1 MNTKNDPAS
10 GNTVADPAPETQHP
24 ESHRGTT
31 AGLGMFDRVNNL
43 VGTQGLG
50 VSSSFG
56 GALETPSL
64 LDSTPTIAG
73 VDDTT
78 HFSEEDDRYWR
89 ENHGNRAYANP
100 ASNYEDYQPAYR
112 YGTEA
117 AHAYRG
123 KTWGE
128 VEGHLESGW
137 DRARGASPTPGST
150 PKPPCATPGTTW
162 RVRSPAGVRTTGFK
176 PGGSEG
182 DRGSPLHLRTL

>member
-1 MNTKNDPAS
+1 MNTKNDPTS
-10 GNTVADPAPETQHP
+10 GNTVTADPEHEAKHP

-43 VGTQGLG
+43 VGTQGIG

-56 GALETPSL
+56 GALETPTL

-100 ASNYEDYQPAYR
+100 ASTYEDYQPAYR
-112 YGTEA
+112 YGTDA
-117 AHAYRG
+117 AHRYRG
-123 KTWGE
+123 KTWDQ
-128 VEGHLESGW
+128 VEGDLAGGW
-137 DRARGASPTPGST
+137 DRARGTSPHPWEHA
-150 PKPPCATPGTTW
+150 KEA
-162 RVRSPAGVRTTGFK
+162 VRAAWHRMEHPFS
-176 PGGSEG
+176 G
-182 DRGSPLHLRTL
+182 DANRDRS